1 MMKNLLHL
9 QNGTDIRGVALKNDK
24 LPVNLDREATESI
37 SRGFAL
43 WLSQQAG
50 KDVRDLKVAI
60 GADSRLS
67 GEELK
72 NVMINAFQSYGIEVY
87 DTKLSTTPA
96 MFMSTV
102 LEKYMMDG
110 AIMITASHL
119 PYFYNGF
126 KFFTKEGGL
135 EKNDIYEILSNQKI
149 PEIHRKKELI
159 HSNLMQDY
167 SRYLVDLIRNA
178 TGQHTPLAGLH
189 IVVDAGN
196 GAGGFFAS
204 NVLEVLGAKTEGS
217 CYLEPDGMF
226 PNHIPN
232 PENKEAMKSISE
244 AVISNQADL
253 GIIFDT
259 DVDRAAIVSK
269 EGKEIN
275 RNRLIALLSSI
286 VLSEHPGS
294 TIVTDS
300 VTSHSLAK
308 FIGDRGGVH
317 HRFKRGYRNVIN
329 EAIRLNQDGI
339 ESHLAIE
346 TSGHGAMK
354 ENYFLDDG
362 AYLVAKILIYVA
374 KLSQDGREITDLL
387 EGLIDPKEEREYR
400 IPIKS
405 ENFKKYGSQVL
416 MDLESFIQEKE
427 GYHLPDS
434 NYEGT
439 KGIVPG
445 GWFLLRMSLHEPLL
459 PLNLEG
465 EEEGV
470 VDSTLEVLKGFLS
483 QYENLDIS
491 VLERKN

>member
-1 MMKNLLHL
+1 MKNLLDL

-37 SRGFAL
+37 ARGFAL
-43 WLSQQAG
+43 WLSQKSG

-60 GADSRLS
+60 GTDSRLS

-72 NVMINAFQSYGIEVY
+72 DVMIDTFQRHGIKVY

-110 AIMITASHL
+110 AVMITASHL

-135 EKNDIYEILSNQKI
+135 DKNDIYEILSNQKI
-149 PEIHRKKELI
+149 PATYPREERNCYDLI
-159 HSNLMQDY
+159 EDY
-167 SRYLVDLIRNA
+167 SRYLVDLIREA

-196 GAGGFFAS
+196 GAGGFFAR
-204 NVLEVLGAKTEGS
+204 NVLEVLGAKTDGS

-232 PENKEAMKSISE
+232 PENKEAMKAISE
-244 AVISNQADL
+244 AVIFNRADL

-269 EGKEIN
+269 DGKEIN

-286 VLSEHPGS
+286 VLSEYPGS

-308 FIGDRGGVH
+308 FIENRGGIH

-374 KLSQDGREITDLL
+374 KLHQEERSITDLL

-400 IPIKS
+400 IPIQS
-405 ENFKKYGSQVL
+405 ENFKEYGNQVL
-416 MDLESFIQEKE
+416 TDLEHFIQEKE
-427 GYHLPDS
+427 GYHLPES

-470 VDSTLEVLKGFLS
+470 IDSALEVLKEFLS
-483 QYENLDIS
+483 RYEKLDIS